1 MVSSLDGFIGKYD
14 GDVSW
19 MESKDHYE
27 KGTVLTDA
35 EIVDFLKSIDCYV
48 MGAKTYEHA
57 LELGWPYGD
66 TPVVVVTHRV
76 LPRRRESVSFYEGDL
91 NQLVHDQLKPSYQN
105 IWMVG
110 GANLTREFI
119 RLQLADEI
127 VVSII
132 PTLLGEGIPFFDHIG
147 IEQPLHLTGMEAY
160 QDGMV
165 ALTYALKENL

>member
-1 MVSSLDGFIGKYD
+1 MVASLDGFIGKHD

-19 MESKDHYE
+19 MESHDRYE
-27 KGTVLTDA
+27 QGTALTEA

-57 LELGWPYGD
+57 LELGWPYAD
-66 TPVVVVTHRV
+66 TPVVVVTHRA
-76 LPRRRESVSFYEGDL
+76 LPRARETVSFYAGDL
-91 NQLVHDQLKPSYQN
+91 NQLVYDHLKPAYRN

-110 GANLTREFI
+110 GATLTREFI

-132 PTLLGEGIPFFDHIG
+132 PTLLGEGIPFFDQIG
-147 IEQPLHLTGMEAY
+147 IEQPLHLKETKAY

-165 ALTYALKENL
+165 ELRYALK